1 MIHVLVADDEALE
14 RKAMLHILAGVDTD
28 EPIKVREAVN
38 GLEALTLAQESKPDI
53 VFLDIRMPGVD
64 GLGVAEKFSLLS
76 DPPIVIMVT
85 AYDHFTYARTALRFG
100 VFDYL
105 LKPASTEDV
114 RSVFR
119 RALHTIA
126 TRRKDTARR
135 MADQTMAADIQRVL
149 HADICKALSAGTVND
164 EDVRRLI
171 AFRSSSQTDIS
182 RWTCIAV
189 AAGAAKGSGTAV
201 PSIAS
206 REFSRFFRALAER
219 YLLIDLRLSQVTA
232 LLFVPSHD
240 ELKATQAGTAH
251 VLILVPE
258 LDIESAAD
266 GQTVVSCALQS
277 LREQIGEGMEHFS
290 QRCKDAGGIAV
301 RFGIGVEAEGKAK
314 AALQTA
320 KIAFN
325 LSNAERPILLLSSPH
340 KIWQALPSP
349 SSISARAVMWL
360 QDHFME
366 SIGIED
372 LARELKVSPSY
383 LSRTLKRELG
393 IGFGEALSRIRV
405 ACAKDLL
412 ANGASAKEASSLV
425 GFRDQS
431 YFTKVFVKM
440 EGVPP
445 SQYVRHLQSI

>member
-1 MIHVLVADDEALE
+1 MIHVLVADDEVLE

-28 EPIKVREAVN
+28 ESIAVREAVN
-38 GLEALTLAQESKPDI
+38 GLEALKLAQESKPDI
-53 VFLDIRMPGVD
+53 VFLDIRMPGMD
-64 GLGVAEKFSLLS
+64 GLGVAEQLSLLS

-119 RALHTIA
+119 RALHAIA
-126 TRRKDTARR
+126 ERRRDAARR
-135 MADQTMAADIQRVL
+135 MADQRMAADIQRAL
-149 HADICKALSAGTVND
+149 HADICKALGDGTVND
-164 EDVRRLI
+164 EDVRRLV
-171 AFRSSSQTDIS
+171 AFRTPSQTDAS

-189 AAGAAKGSGTAV
+189 VAGVAKGSGKAAS
-201 PSIAS
+201 SIAS

-219 YLLIDLRLSQVTA
+219 YLLIDLGLARANA
-232 LLFVPSHD
+232 LLFVPPP
-240 ELKATQAGTAH
+240 EPNAAPAATAH
-251 VLILVPE
+251 VLIVVSEP
-258 LDIESAAD
+258 DIGSAAD
-266 GQTVVSCALQS
+266 GHAVALATAQS
-277 LREQIGEGMEHFS
+277 LREQIGAGVERFS

-301 RFGIGVEAEGKAK
+301 WFGIGVEADGKAK
-314 AALQTA
+314 AALRTA

-340 KIWQALPSP
+340 KLWQALPSTT
-349 SSISARAVMWL
+349 SISARAVVWL

-372 LARELKVSPSY
+372 LARELMMSPSH
-383 LSRTLKRELG
+383 LSRTLRRELG
-393 IGFGEALSRIRV
+393 IGFGEALARIRV

-412 ANGASAKEASSLV
+412 ANGASAKEASLLV

-440 EGVPP
+440 EGLPP
-445 SQYVRHLQSI
+445 SQYVRQLQSI

>member
-28 EPIKVREAVN
+28 ESIEVREAVN

-53 VFLDIRMPGVD
+53 VFLDIRMPGMD
-64 GLGVAEKFSLLS
+64 GLGVAERFSLFS

-105 LKPASTEDV
+105 LKPASTGDV
-114 RSVFR
+114 HGVFR
-119 RALHTIA
+119 RALHAIA
-126 TRRKDTARR
+126 ERRRDAARR
-135 MADQTMAADIQRVL
+135 MADQTMAADIQRAL
-149 HADICKALSAGTVND
+149 HADICKALGAGTVND
-164 EDVRRLI
+164 EDVRRLV
-171 AFRSSSQTDIS
+171 AFRIPSQADAS
-182 RWTCIAV
+182 RWTCIALV
-189 AAGAAKGSGTAV
+189 AGVAKGSGKAAS
-201 PSIAS
+201 SIAS

-219 YLLIDLRLSQVTA
+219 YLLIDVGLARTNA
-232 LLFVPSHD
+232 LLFVPPPESNAAH
-240 ELKATQAGTAH
+240 AATAH
-251 VLILVPE
+251 VLIVVQEPDVE
-258 LDIESAAD
+258 RAAD
-266 GQTVVSCALQS
+266 GQGATPGAAQF
-277 LREQIGEGMEHFS
+277 LREQIGAGVERFS
-290 QRCKDAGGIAV
+290 QRCEDAGGTV
-301 RFGIGVEAEGKAK
+301 VWFGIGVEVEGKAK

-325 LSNAERPILLLSSPH
+325 LSNAERPVLVLSSPH
-340 KIWQALPSP
+340 KPWQALPSTT
-349 SSISARAVMWL
+349 SISARAVKWL

-372 LARELKVSPSY
+372 LARELMMSPSH

-393 IGFGEALSRIRV
+393 IGFGEALARIRV
-405 ACAKDLL
+405 ACAKDIL
-412 ANGASAKEASSLV
+412 ANGVSAKEASLLV

-440 EGVPP
+440 EGMLP
-445 SQYVRHLQSI
+445 SQYVRQLQSI